1 MRGRI
6 LLLSLLLVTT
16 AAPLRAE
23 DANTPDT
30 SAAAPASAPDTTA
43 SPDSSASADTSASPD
58 ATAEEAARRAELDA
72 VTHDIALTSERQAEL
87 KGEIEALDKDRA
99 TLNQSLIEANQQVQK
114 LEGTIDEAEG
124 RLKALYAKEGD
135 LRASLASRRD
145 ALAEVLAA
153 LQRMGRRPPPAILVR
168 PEDALT
174 SIRSAILLGAI
185 VPDLREQATALAKDL
200 ADLVAVREAREKEL
214 DGLRTNAAAL
224 AEGRARIA
232 LLMDERQKQRQASSD
247 ALADEEKRSATLA
260 GQATSLRDLIA
271 RMEAESATAA
281 AAAAQAKQAAA
292 EAEAAPG
299 TAPPRSLGSAD
310 RLTPKVAFG
319 DAKGL
324 LPLPVAGTE
333 TTAFGADDGL
343 GGKTQGISLA
353 TRDGA
358 VVSSPSDGWVVYA
371 GPFRSYGQLL
381 IINAGGG
388 YHVLLAGMERI
399 DVQLGQFV
407 LAGEPVAVMPS
418 RKLASTETAIAGTAQ
433 PALYIE
439 FRKDGAS
446 IDPAPWWAAS
456 NAEKAGG

>member
-1 MRGRI
+1 MRGLI
-6 LLLSLLLVTT
+6 ILLSLLLVATT
-16 AAPLRAE
+16 VPLRAE
-23 DANTPDT
+23 DPAAPDT
-30 SAAAPASAPDTTA
+30 ATPAQAPAPETTA
-43 SPDSSASADTSASPD
+43 SPDVAASPD
-58 ATAEEAARRAELDA
+58 SAAEEAARRAELDA

-114 LEGTIDEAEG
+114 LEGTIGEAEG

-135 LRASLASRRD
+135 LRASLAGRRD

-247 ALADEEKRSATLA
+247 ALADEEKRSTTLA

-299 TAPPRSLGSAD
+299 AAPPRSLGSAD

-418 RKLASTETAIAGTAQ
+418 RKLASNETAIAGTAQ